1 MNVLETDVEMILIDP
16 SAEENSE
23 ALAGAQRLDEL
34 KGKRIGLL
42 DNIKHNAEY
51 LLVEV
56 GQRLE
61 REFGCEVRLIRKKTY
76 TKFAEPHI
84 LSSLEDCDAV
94 VTAIGD

>member
-1 MNVLETDVEMILIDP
+1 MEMVLIDP
-16 SAEENSE
+16 SAEEASE
-23 ALAGAQRLDEL
+23 SLAGADRLEQL
-34 KGKRIGLL
+34 KGKRVGLL

-51 LLVEV
+51 LLTEV
-56 GQRLE
+56 GGRLE

-84 LSSLEDCDAV
+84 LTSLEDCDAV

>member
-1 MNVLETDVEMILIDP
+1 MDTILIDP
-16 SAEENSE
+16 SAEEGSE
-23 ALAGAQRLDEL
+23 SLAGATRLDQL

-51 LLVEV
+51 LLIEV
-56 GQRLE
+56 GARLE
-61 REFGCEVRLIRKKTY
+61 KEYGCEVRLIRKKTY

-84 LSSLEDCDAV
+84 LASLQDCDAV